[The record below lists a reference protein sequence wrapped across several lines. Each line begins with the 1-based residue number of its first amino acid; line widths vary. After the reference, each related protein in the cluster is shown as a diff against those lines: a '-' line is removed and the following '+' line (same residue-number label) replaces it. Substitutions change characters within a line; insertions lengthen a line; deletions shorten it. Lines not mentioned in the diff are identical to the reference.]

1 MILGDNSNKRVIIR
15 EIGAIESSSGFQN
28 KIPILIF
35 NDAPTVKN
43 FNILVSYSSTL
54 KTRFEKSQSVEVSV
68 KEAGIKIDLVSPEK
82 ILNNEEFE
90 IVANYANISNSIF
103 PASKWI

>member
-1 MILGDNSNKRVIIR
+1 MRLFPFFAGKHFDFGDNSNKRVIIR
-15 EIGAIESSSGFQN
+15 DGAIESSSGFQN

-54 KTRFEKSQSVEVSV
+54 KTRFEKSQSV
-68 KEAGIKIDLVSPEK
+68 K
-82 ILNNEEFE
+82 
-90 IVANYANISNSIF
+90 
-103 PASKWI
+103 